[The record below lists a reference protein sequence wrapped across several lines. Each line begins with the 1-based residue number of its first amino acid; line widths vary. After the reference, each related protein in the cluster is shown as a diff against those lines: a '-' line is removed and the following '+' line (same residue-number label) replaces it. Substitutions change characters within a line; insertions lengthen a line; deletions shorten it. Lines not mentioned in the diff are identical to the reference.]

1 MSNGVMDGWR
11 INCFGNGMESIV
23 SIFEVSRENWYKS
36 KPRIHNNCLR
46 VIPSVHP
53 MKFFETH
60 FNEYVK
66 KVDEYSLHPII
77 KKTITTFP
85 HDIQTLPS
93 MIMYGPSGVGKYS
106 HALYMISRYSPS
118 RLKYEKRIAVAY
130 NKDTFFIKISDCHFE
145 VDMSLL
151 GCNSKHL
158 WNEIYN
164 QIQDIV
170 SSRSNTTAFVMCKN
184 FHRIHS
190 ELLETFYSYMSENLK
205 FVILSEHVSFLPDNI
220 LQRCKMI
227 PFKRPTATMYNK
239 CLFPSSSASTLN
251 SGGGSAGS
259 SAKKSGKT
267 IAPPT
272 ATQSPSSPTTPT
284 DIIKETPVRLTSK
297 FPLETITS
305 IKALKS
311 NMMDLTEPHENI
323 CNCIVEIILSP
334 DAQLKYD
341 ALRERLYD
349 LLTYDI
355 NIQECVWFI
364 LRRLIKNGSLLPTM
378 MDDIMIQIYTFFQYF
393 NNNYRPIYH
402 LENFVLL
409 LVCKIHGYKHQF
421 PSSPS
426 SLHA

>member
-1 MSNGVMDGWR
+1 
-11 INCFGNGMESIV
+11 
-23 SIFEVSRENWYKS
+23 
-36 KPRIHNNCLR
+36 
-46 VIPSVHP
+46 

-66 KVDEYSLHPII
+66 KVEEYSLHPII

-85 HDIQTLPS
+85 VDIQSLPS
-93 MIMYGPSGVGKYS
+93 MIMYGPCGVGKYS

-118 RLKYEKRIAVAY
+118 HLKYEKRIAVAY

-190 ELLETFYSYMSENLK
+190 ELLETFYSYMSDNLK

-220 LQRCKMI
+220 LHRCKLI

-239 CLFPSSSASTLN
+239 CLFAASTIGGTTVKKGGKQSASA
-251 SGGGSAGS
+251 SAS
-259 SAKKSGKT
+259 LVL
-267 IAPPT
+267 
-272 ATQSPSSPTTPT
+272 SPLMSHSIE
-284 DIIKETPVRLTSK
+284 IIKETPIRLTSK
-297 FPLETITS
+297 FPLETITN

-311 NMMDLTEPHENI
+311 NMLDLTEPHENI

-341 ALRERLYD
+341 SLRERLYD

-364 LRRLIKNGSLLPTM
+364 LRRLINNGSLLPEM

-421 PSSPS
+421 PSSPPTALLS
-426 SLHA
+426 HHA

>member
-1 MSNGVMDGWR
+1 
-11 INCFGNGMESIV
+11 
-23 SIFEVSRENWYKS
+23 
-36 KPRIHNNCLR
+36 
-46 VIPSVHP
+46 

-77 KKTITTFP
+77 KKVFATFP
-85 HDIQTLPS
+85 HDIQSLPS

-106 HALYMISRYSPS
+106 HALHMISRYSPS
-118 RLKYEKRIAVAY
+118 HLKYEKRIAVAY

-190 ELLETFYSYMSENLK
+190 ELLETFYSYMSDNLK

-220 LQRCKMI
+220 VHRCKMI

-239 CLFPSSSASTLN
+239 CLFPTVTT
-251 SGGGSAGS
+251 GGTVLL
-259 SAKKSGKT
+259 KKSGKLSSSIVSVGST
-267 IAPPT
+267 ALTPPT
-272 ATQSPSSPTTPT
+272 LT
-284 DIIKETPVRLTSK
+284 DVIKETPNRLTSK
-297 FPLETITS
+297 FPLETITN

-311 NMMDLTEPHENI
+311 NMTDLTEPHENI

-334 DAQLKYD
+334 EAQLKYD
-341 ALRERLYD
+341 GLRERLYD

-364 LRRLIKNGSLLPTM
+364 LRRLITNGSLLPEM

-421 PSSPS
+421 PPSLSIPPPSLPLSSNV
-426 SLHA
+426 

>member
-1 MSNGVMDGWR
+1 
-11 INCFGNGMESIV
+11 
-23 SIFEVSRENWYKS
+23 
-36 KPRIHNNCLR
+36 
-46 VIPSVHP
+46 

-60 FNEYVK
+60 FSEYVK

-77 KKTITTFP
+77 KKVFTTFP
-85 HDIQTLPS
+85 EDIQSLPS

-106 HALYMISRYSPS
+106 HALYMISRYSQS
-118 RLKYEKRIAVAY
+118 HLKYEKRIAVAY

-190 ELLETFYSYMSENLK
+190 ELLETFYSYMSDNLK
-205 FVILSEHVSFLPDNI
+205 FIILSEHVSFLPDNI
-220 LQRCKMI
+220 IHRCKMI

-239 CLFPSSSASTLN
+239 CLFPSAL
-251 SGGGSAGS
+251 SGGGGVSKKSAKHASVAGS
-259 SAKKSGKT
+259 G
-267 IAPPT
+267 IGVGVG
-272 ATQSPSSPTTPT
+272 SSNV
-284 DIIKETPVRLTSK
+284 DIIKETPNRLTNK
-297 FPLETITS
+297 FPLETITN

-311 NMMDLTEPHENI
+311 NITDLTEPHENL

-334 DAQLKYD
+334 EAQLKYD
-341 ALRERLYD
+341 GLRERLYD

-364 LRRLIKNGSLLPTM
+364 LRRLITNGSLLPEM
-378 MDDIMIQIYTFFQYF
+378 MDDIMMQIYTFFQYF

-421 PSSPS
+421 PPSLSIPPPSLPLSSNV
-426 SLHA
+426 

>member
-1 MSNGVMDGWR
+1 
-11 INCFGNGMESIV
+11 
-23 SIFEVSRENWYKS
+23 
-36 KPRIHNNCLR
+36 
-46 VIPSVHP
+46 

-77 KKTITTFP
+77 KKVFATFP
-85 HDIQTLPS
+85 HDIQSLPS

-106 HALYMISRYSPS
+106 HALHMISRYSPS
-118 RLKYEKRIAVAY
+118 HLKYEKRIAVAY

-190 ELLETFYSYMSENLK
+190 ELLETFYSYMSDNLK

-220 LQRCKMI
+220 VHRCKMI

-239 CLFPSSSASTLN
+239 CLFPTVTI
-251 SGGGSAGS
+251 GGTALL
-259 SAKKSGKT
+259 KKSGKLSSST
-267 IAPPT
+267 VSTGSTALTAPT
-272 ATQSPSSPTTPT
+272 LT
-284 DIIKETPVRLTSK
+284 DVIKETPNRLTSK
-297 FPLETITS
+297 FPLETITN

-311 NMMDLTEPHENI
+311 NMTDLTEPHENI

-334 DAQLKYD
+334 EAQLKYD
-341 ALRERLYD
+341 GLRERLYD

-364 LRRLIKNGSLLPTM
+364 LRRLITNGSLLPEM

-421 PSSPS
+421 PPSLSIPPPSLPLSSNV
-426 SLHA
+426 

>member
-1 MSNGVMDGWR
+1 MEW
-11 INCFGNGMESIV
+11 NGMESIV
-23 SIFEVSRENWYKS
+23 SVFEVSRGNWYKS
-36 KPRIHNNCLR
+36 KSRIHNNRLR
-46 VIPSVHP
+46 VIPFFHI

-66 KVDEYSLHPII
+66 KVEEYSLHPII

-85 HDIQTLPS
+85 VDIQSLPS
-93 MIMYGPSGVGKYS
+93 MIMYGPCGVGKYS

-118 RLKYEKRIAVAY
+118 HLKYEKRIAVAY

-190 ELLETFYSYMSENLK
+190 ELLETFYSYMSDNLK

-220 LQRCKMI
+220 LHRCKLI

-239 CLFPSSSASTLN
+239 CIFPSSTVGGTAVKKGGKQSASA
-251 SGGGSAGS
+251 SA
-259 SAKKSGKT
+259 SASLLL
-267 IAPPT
+267 
-272 ATQSPSSPTTPT
+272 SPLLSHSTE
-284 DIIKETPVRLTSK
+284 IIKETPIRLSSK
-297 FPLETITS
+297 FPLETITN

-311 NMMDLTEPHENI
+311 NMLDLTEPHENI

-364 LRRLIKNGSLLPTM
+364 LRRLITNGSLLPEM

-421 PSSPS
+421 PSSPPTALLS
-426 SLHA
+426 HHA

>member
-1 MSNGVMDGWR
+1 MGGWQ
-11 INCFGNGMESIV
+11 INYFGNGMEWNRMEPIV
-23 SIFEVSRENWYKS
+23 SIFEISRENWYKS
-36 KPRIHNNCLR
+36 NTRIHNNCLR

-66 KVDEYSLHPII
+66 KVEDYSLHPII
-77 KKTITTFP
+77 KKTMTTFP
-85 HDIQTLPS
+85 DDIQCLPS

-118 RLKYEKRIAVAY
+118 HLKYEKRIAVAF

-170 SSRSNTTAFVMCKN
+170 NSRSNTTAFVMCKN

-190 ELLETFYSYMSENLK
+190 ELLETFYSYMSDNLK

-220 LQRCKMI
+220 LHRCKMI

-239 CLFPSSSASTLN
+239 CIFPSSMVGGSTVKKSSKQSASASL
-251 SGGGSAGS
+251 AL
-259 SAKKSGKT
+259 
-267 IAPPT
+267 
-272 ATQSPSSPTTPT
+272 SPSLSPST
-284 DIIKETPVRLTSK
+284 DIIKETPIRLTSK
-297 FPLETITS
+297 FPLETITN

-311 NMMDLTEPHENI
+311 NMSELTEPHENI

-334 DAQLKYD
+334 EAQLKYD

-364 LRRLIKNGSLLPTM
+364 LRRLITNGSLLPEM

-409 LVCKIHGYKHQF
+409 LVCKIHGYKHHF
-421 PSSPS
+421 PSLS
-426 SLHA
+426 SNTTLH

>member
-1 MSNGVMDGWR
+1 
-11 INCFGNGMESIV
+11 
-23 SIFEVSRENWYKS
+23 
-36 KPRIHNNCLR
+36 
-46 VIPSVHP
+46 

-66 KVDEYSLHPII
+66 KVEEYSLHPII

-85 HDIQTLPS
+85 PDIQSLPS

-106 HALYMISRYSPS
+106 HALYMISRYSLS
-118 RLKYEKRIAVAY
+118 HLKYEKRIAVAY

-190 ELLETFYSYMSENLK
+190 ELLETFYSYMSDNLK

-220 LQRCKMI
+220 LHRCKLI
-227 PFKRPTATMYNK
+227 PFKRPTATTYNK
-239 CLFPSSSASTLN
+239 CIFPSSTVGGVALKRSSKPSASASVSL
-251 SGGGSAGS
+251 
-259 SAKKSGKT
+259 
-267 IAPPT
+267 
-272 ATQSPSSPTTPT
+272 SPLLSPTI
-284 DIIKETPVRLTSK
+284 DIIKETPTRLTSK
-297 FPLETITS
+297 FPLETITN

-311 NMMDLTEPHENI
+311 NMTELTEPHENI

-334 DAQLKYD
+334 EAQLKYD

-364 LRRLIKNGSLLPTM
+364 LRRLITNGSLLPEM

-409 LVCKIHGYKHQF
+409 LVCKIHGFKHQF
-421 PSSPS
+421 PPS
-426 SLHA
+426 LSIPPPLLSEKNV

>member
-1 MSNGVMDGWR
+1 MFISSKKDLR
-11 INCFGNGMESIV
+11 K
-23 SIFEVSRENWYKS
+23 NWYKS
-36 KPRIHNNCLR
+36 NTRIHNNHLF
-46 VIPSVHP
+46 VS

-60 FNEYVK
+60 FNEYIK
-66 KVDEYSLHPII
+66 KVEEYSLHPII

-85 HDIQTLPS
+85 CDIQSLPS
-93 MIMYGPSGVGKYS
+93 MIMYGPCGVGKYS

-118 RLKYEKRIAVAY
+118 YLKYEKRIAITY

-190 ELLETFYSYMSENLK
+190 ELLETFYSYMSDNLK

-220 LQRCKMI
+220 LHRCKMI

-239 CLFPSSSASTLN
+239 CLFPTSSLSN
-251 SGGGSAGS
+251 SGSGCKGYTV
-259 SAKKSGKT
+259 KKSGKH
-267 IAPPT
+267 IAPITPQLLS
-272 ATQSPSSPTTPT
+272 QSLSPNT
-284 DIIKETPVRLTSK
+284 DIIKETPIRLTSK
-297 FPLETITS
+297 FPLETITN

-323 CNCIVEIILSP
+323 CNCIVDIILSP

-364 LRRLIKNGSLLPTM
+364 LRCLVKNGSLLPTM
-378 MDDIMIQIYTFFQYF
+378 MDDIMIHIYTFFQYF

-421 PSSPS
+421 PS
-426 SLHA
+426 

>member
-1 MSNGVMDGWR
+1 MR
-11 INCFGNGMESIV
+11 
-23 SIFEVSRENWYKS
+23 
-36 KPRIHNNCLR
+36 
-46 VIPSVHP
+46 
-53 MKFFETH
+53 FFETH

-66 KVDEYSLHPII
+66 KVEEYSLHPII

-85 HDIQTLPS
+85 HELQSLPS

-118 RLKYEKRIAVAY
+118 HLKYEKRIAVAY

-190 ELLETFYSYMSENLK
+190 ELLETFYSYMSDNLK

-220 LQRCKMI
+220 LHRCKLI
-227 PFKRPTATMYNK
+227 PFKRPTFTMYNK
-239 CLFPSSSASTLN
+239 CIFSSSSSGATAGSLSSSSALSSLMGV
-251 SGGGSAGS
+251 GGTAM
-259 SAKKSGKT
+259 KKSGKHAVST
-267 IAPPT
+267 ST
-272 ATQSPSSPTTPT
+272 STSTS
-284 DIIKETPVRLTSK
+284 DIIKETPTRLTSK
-297 FPLETITS
+297 FPLETIAN

-311 NMMDLTEPHENI
+311 NMTELTEPHENI

-334 DAQLKYD
+334 EAQLKYD

-355 NIQECVWFI
+355 NIQECIWFI
-364 LRRLIKNGSLLPTM
+364 LRRLITNGSLLPEM
-378 MDDIMIQIYTFFQYF
+378 MDDIMIQMYTFFQYF

-409 LVCKIHGYKHQF
+409 LVCKIHGYVHQF
-421 PSSPS
+421 PPPS
-426 SLHA
+426 SIPPSLQPHHA